1 MEQETKDQKT
11 TSNGINPQYLIPGSI
26 LIAGVVVAFAI
37 MYTTGGGKGG
47 AKPLPNDG
55 QAAAVAASGDAAALL
70 EAREGD
76 YVLGNP
82 AATVTFVEFGD
93 FQCPF
98 CERFYKTTEKEL
110 IEKYVK
116 TGKVKF
122 IWRDFAFLGKESFWA
137 AEAARCAGDQG
148 KFWDYHDHLF
158 EQQRGENQGVFS
170 NRNLK
175 RFADE
180 LKLDTDLFN
189 TCLDSGKYRDAVEEE
204 SRLGRELGVSGTPS
218 SFINGRNITG
228 AVPFSS
234 LEPIILD
241 ALEER

>member
-1 MEQETKDQKT
+1 MDQET
-11 TSNGINPQYLIPGSI
+11 TSSGINPQYLIPGSI

-47 AKPLPNDG
+47 VKPLPDDG
-55 QAAAVAASGDAAALL
+55 QTAAVAASGDAVALL

-76 YVLGNP
+76 RVLGNP
-82 AATVTFVEFGD
+82 VAPVTYVEFSD

-98 CERFYKTTEKEL
+98 CGRFFANTLPEIK
-110 IEKYVK
+110 EKYVK

-122 IWRDFAFLGKESFWA
+122 VYRDFAFLGEESFKA
-137 AEAARCAGDQG
+137 AEAARCAHEQG
-148 KFWDYHDHLF
+148 KFWEYHDSLF
-158 EQQRGENQGVFS
+158 ESQNGENRGAFS
-170 NRNLK
+170 DFNLK
-175 RFADE
+175 RFARE
-180 LKLDTDLFN
+180 LGLDVAAFN
-189 TCLDSGKYRDAVEEE
+189 SCLDSGKYREAVEEE

-241 ALEER
+241 ALEKR